1 MQQDF
6 QVSFCTFMINAHW
19 MFEYSIWISGMKLK
33 LLNIMKGRPSHPL
46 SNMLCFL
53 FNLSIGFHLCEV
65 SLFVCKLKWEAVDLG
80 LATPRFN
87 YVAAAEENPWLE
99 ELDLEDG

>member
-1 MQQDF
+1 M
-6 QVSFCTFMINAHW
+6 
-19 MFEYSIWISGMKLK
+19 
-33 LLNIMKGRPSHPL
+33 
-46 SNMLCFL
+46 
-53 FNLSIGFHLCEV
+53 
-65 SLFVCKLKWEAVDLG
+65 CKLKWEAVDLG